1 MVVLFRTVNVWLVNF
16 PIFSATQMAQQLE
29 QTNPELITSLRQ
41 TMQGGRGQNT
51 EPNENTEDPDQNGKI
66 ANVKNY

>member
-1 MVVLFRTVNVWLVNF
+1 MVSKFSH
-16 PIFSATQMAQQLE
+16 IFSATQMAQQLE
-29 QTNPELITSLRQ
+29 QTNPELISSLRQ